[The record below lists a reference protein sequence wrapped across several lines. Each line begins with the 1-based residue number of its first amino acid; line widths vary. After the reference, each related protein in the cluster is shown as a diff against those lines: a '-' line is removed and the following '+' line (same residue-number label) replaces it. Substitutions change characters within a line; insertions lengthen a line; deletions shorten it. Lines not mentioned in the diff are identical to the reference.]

1 MFIILALVF
10 ATGTSYLA
18 LNKKLKKED
27 EKSTPKMTVA
37 LVNEDQGT
45 VFEGNKIA
53 FGDQFIKNINKDN
66 NQQWYVVSR
75 GVAENGLKNNNYNM
89 MIVIPNDFSRKA
101 VSIHAEAPEKLTL
114 SYKVNATGNK
124 ELKTEAEKTAASIL
138 EDFNRRI
145 IDVYFASIIG
155 KLQAAQDNIGTI
167 VDKEQAHM
175 KVYKTDVH
183 NPLANYTQQFKTVQD
198 YTGVSVNS
206 FKGFEGVLQRFG
218 QTIDEGAKSN
228 ATYLGGFDN
237 LQNLQ
242 TGNNLLANN
251 FSNQLNQFNSDLST
265 NDVLKQLSALESANK
280 VIASHF
286 NDSDKQSNALTDSTA
301 IQQYLA
307 DVTNKMKSYDEELAD
322 KLKKNIQE
330 TINEKLKAKLSGN
343 NTKEIY
349 LNTLM
354 QQPDNQINEQI
365 KSLINK
371 LASMDVEE
379 IDRLTL
385 PDETKTQLKNVVQV
399 SKKYGEENS
408 FHYEGSNDIPLENTI
423 KNIKKGLAT
432 DGIIFEDKEKVAKM
446 DGEQMFNLQLPE
458 GFELYSSTEALMING
473 QDYTADYLSNG
484 SVKLPSRE
492 EGELSVGVRVKLS
505 DENAKID
512 VFTPVTW
519 KWNLTHT
526 HEKTPTETKPVD
538 PPTEGQETTGEN
550 NKQSNQVVK
559 LTNRTKTPVHSI
571 KQLTDSK
578 TGSETKEP
586 NKDGNKNPGGGT
598 TNPGGGTT
606 EPGGGT
612 TNPGG
617 GTTDPGGGTTEP
629 GGGTTNPGGG
639 TTNPGGGTTEPGGGT
654 TEPGGG
660 TTNPGGGTTNPG
672 GGTTEPGG
680 GTTNPGGGTTN
691 PGGGTTNPGGGT
703 TDPGGGTTNPGEGD
717 KKVETIERTND
728 HIVHQKMEVL
738 SPASSEGLIK
748 DAVNTVKNYEELS
761 GLYELYYGLDMKTE
775 DLSGKLEKQALKDL
789 ATSKS
794 LYYMLNKQ
802 NVLDIITGLVSS
814 EIQAE
819 VTSEMNQVKQKINDL
834 QLLAKNVNQNSDR
847 LAETL
852 KQTSEQ
858 ANVMNTNLAEYLNGA
873 MKWREG
879 SLKLMEEQRT
889 IVSSREGEQT
899 AILALDTGLKS
910 LVTQSQS
917 LAESSKGTLLASD
930 EVYKT
935 FDQINNQAKEIQDSG
950 VTMVSKADTLLND
963 LTDKVS
969 DDKSFAKN
977 FSKVLANSRVGER
990 QNEQLYKFLANPV
1003 LKQNDGVITAGNAF
1017 TPYLIVL
1024 VCFIVSL
1031 FTSYAIANQERKR
1044 HQQDDFEEKSS
1055 ILDMNLP
1062 ITAITFGIA
1071 IVEGVIIGII
1081 AGKLLEFSGNQRLI
1095 WIAFITITMMAFV
1108 FVSTYLLRQAKMIG
1122 MFILLTSL
1130 SLYLFLTEAV
1140 GVKVTKTS
1148 YLGKL
1153 REFSPLQYIEDFLNN
1168 FISGKNDGH
1177 VTFAVLLVIA
1187 IVGFIINL
1195 FVWHKR
1201 WEEKIDD
1208 DETMHTAG

>member
-155 KLQAAQDNIGTI
+155 KLQAAQDNVGTI

-183 NPLANYTQQFKTVQD
+183 SPLANYTQQFKTVQD

-228 ATYLGGFDN
+228 ATYLGGFDS

-617 GTTDPGGGTTEP
+617 GTTDPGGGTT
-629 GGGTTNPGGG
+629 
-639 TTNPGGGTTEPGGGT
+639 NPGGGTTE
-654 TEPGGG
+654 
-660 TTNPGGGTTNPG
+660 
-672 GGTTEPGG
+672 
-680 GTTNPGGGTTN
+680 PGGGTTN

>member
-349 LNTLM
+349 LNTLI

-598 TNPGGGTT
+598 T
-606 EPGGGT
+606 
-612 TNPGG
+612 
-617 GTTDPGGGTTEP
+617 
-629 GGGTTNPGGG
+629 
-639 TTNPGGGTTEPGGGT
+639 
-654 TEPGGG
+654 
-660 TTNPGGGTTNPG
+660 
-672 GGTTEPGG
+672 EPGG

-858 ANVMNTNLAEYLNGA
+858 ANVMNTNLTEYLNGA

-1044 HQQDDFEEKSS
+1044 HQQDDFEGKSS

>member
-18 LNKKLKKED
+18 LNKKLKQED

-183 NPLANYTQQFKTVQD
+183 SPLANYTQQFKTVQD

-265 NDVLKQLSALESANK
+265 NDVIKQLSALESANK

-379 IDRLTL
+379 IKGLKL
-385 PDETKTQLKNVVQV
+385 PDETETHLKNVVQV
-399 SKKYGEENS
+399 SKKYGEENN

-432 DGIIFEDKEKVAKM
+432 DGIVFEDKEKVTKM
-446 DGEQMFNLQLPE
+446 DAEQTFNLQLPE

-492 EGELSVGVRVKLS
+492 EGELSVGVRVKFS
-505 DENAKID
+505 DENAEID
-512 VFTPVTW
+512 VFKPVTW
-519 KWNLTHT
+519 KWDLTHT
-526 HEKTPTETKPVD
+526 HENKPTTKPDD

-550 NKQSNQVVK
+550 NKQSNQVIK

-578 TGSETKEP
+578 TDSGTKEP

-606 EPGGGT
+606 
-612 TNPGG
+612 NP
-617 GTTDPGGGTTEP
+617 D
-629 GGGTTNPGGG
+629 
-639 TTNPGGGTTEPGGGT
+639 
-654 TEPGGG
+654 
-660 TTNPGGGTTNPG
+660 
-672 GGTTEPGG
+672 
-680 GTTNPGGGTTN
+680 
-691 PGGGTTNPGGGT
+691 
-703 TDPGGGTTNPGEGD
+703 EGN
-717 KKVETIERTND
+717 KEVETIERTND

-775 DLSGKLEKQALKDL
+775 ELSGKLEKQALKDL

-910 LVTQSQS
+910 LVTQSQA

>member
-18 LNKKLKKED
+18 LNKKLKQED

-183 NPLANYTQQFKTVQD
+183 SPLANYTQQFKTVQD

-379 IDRLTL
+379 INRLTL

-399 SKKYGEENS
+399 SEKYGEENN

-446 DGEQMFNLQLPE
+446 DAEQTFNLQLPE

-505 DENAKID
+505 DENAEID
-512 VFTPVTW
+512 VFKPVTW
-519 KWNLTHT
+519 KWDLTHT
-526 HEKTPTETKPVD
+526 HENKPTTKPDD

-550 NKQSNQVVK
+550 NKQSNQVIK

-578 TGSETKEP
+578 TGSGTKEP

-606 EPGGGT
+606 
-612 TNPGG
+612 
-617 GTTDPGGGTTEP
+617 
-629 GGGTTNPGGG
+629 
-639 TTNPGGGTTEPGGGT
+639 
-654 TEPGGG
+654 
-660 TTNPGGGTTNPG
+660 
-672 GGTTEPGG
+672 
-680 GTTNPGGGTTN
+680 
-691 PGGGTTNPGGGT
+691 
-703 TDPGGGTTNPGEGD
+703 NPGEGN
-717 KKVETIERTND
+717 KEVETIERTND

-775 DLSGKLEKQALKDL
+775 ELSGKLEKQALKDL

-819 VTSEMNQVKQKINDL
+819 VTSETNQVKQKINDL

>member
-45 VFEGNKIA
+45 LFEGNKIA

-598 TNPGGGTT
+598 T
-606 EPGGGT
+606 
-612 TNPGG
+612 
-617 GTTDPGGGTTEP
+617 EP

-654 TEPGGG
+654 T
-660 TTNPGGGTTNPG
+660 N
-672 GGTTEPGG
+672 PGG

>member
-10 ATGTSYLA
+10 ATGTAYLA

-343 NTKEIY
+343 KTKEIY

-586 NKDGNKNPGGGT
+586 NKDGNKN
-598 TNPGGGTT
+598 
-606 EPGGGT
+606 
-612 TNPGG
+612 
-617 GTTDPGGGTTEP
+617 
-629 GGGTTNPGGG
+629 
-639 TTNPGGGTTEPGGGT
+639 
-654 TEPGGG
+654 
-660 TTNPGGGTTNPG
+660 
-672 GGTTEPGG
+672 PGG

>member
-155 KLQAAQDNIGTI
+155 KLQAAQDNVGTI

-183 NPLANYTQQFKTVQD
+183 SPLANYTQQFKTVQD

-371 LASMDVEE
+371 LASMDIEE

-385 PDETKTQLKNVVQV
+385 PDETKTQLKNVVKV
-399 SKKYGEENS
+399 SEKYGEENNIR
-408 FHYEGSNDIPLENTI
+408 YEGPNDIPLENTI

-446 DGEQMFNLQLPE
+446 DAEQTFNLQLPE

-519 KWNLTHT
+519 KWNLAHT

-538 PPTEGQETTGEN
+538 PPTEGQETTSEN
-550 NKQSNQVVK
+550 NKQSNQVVQ

-578 TGSETKEP
+578 TGSGTKEP
-586 NKDGNKNPGGGT
+586 NKDGNK
-598 TNPGGGTT
+598 
-606 EPGGGT
+606 
-612 TNPGG
+612 
-617 GTTDPGGGTTEP
+617 
-629 GGGTTNPGGG
+629 
-639 TTNPGGGTTEPGGGT
+639 
-654 TEPGGG
+654 
-660 TTNPGGGTTNPG
+660 NPG

-889 IVSSREGEQT
+889 IASSREGEQT

>member
-45 VFEGNKIA
+45 EFEGNKIA

-301 IQQYLA
+301 IQQYLT

-371 LASMDVEE
+371 LASMDIEE

-408 FHYEGSNDIPLENTI
+408 FHYEGPNDIPLENTI

-446 DGEQMFNLQLPE
+446 DGEQTFDLQLPE

-519 KWNLTHT
+519 KWNLAHT

-617 GTTDPGGGTTEP
+617 GTT
-629 GGGTTNPGGG
+629 
-639 TTNPGGGTTEPGGGT
+639 
-654 TEPGGG
+654 
-660 TTNPGGGTTNPG
+660 NPG

-691 PGGGTTNPGGGT
+691 PGGGTTNPG
-703 TDPGGGTTNPGEGD
+703 EGN
-717 KKVETIERTND
+717 KEVETIERTND

-858 ANVMNTNLAEYLNGA
+858 ANVMNTNLTEYLNGA

-977 FSKVLANSRVGER
+977 FSTVLANSRVGER

>member
-1 MFIILALVF
+1 MKKIKWSILLFIILALVF

-307 DVTNKMKSYDEELAD
+307 DVINKMKSYDEELAD

-432 DGIIFEDKEKVAKM
+432 DGIIFEDKEKVTKM

-612 TNPGG
+612 TN
-617 GTTDPGGGTTEP
+617 
-629 GGGTTNPGGG
+629 
-639 TTNPGGGTTEPGGGT
+639 
-654 TEPGGG
+654 
-660 TTNPGGGTTNPG
+660 
-672 GGTTEPGG
+672 
-680 GTTNPGGGTTN
+680 
-691 PGGGTTNPGGGT
+691 
-703 TDPGGGTTNPGEGD
+703 PGGGTTNPGEGD

-1081 AGKLLEFSGNQRLI
+1081 GGKLLEFSGNQRLI

>member
-1 MFIILALVF
+1 MKKIKWSILLFIILALVF

-155 KLQAAQDNIGTI
+155 KLQAAQDNVGTI

-183 NPLANYTQQFKTVQD
+183 SPLANYTQQFKTVQD

-228 ATYLGGFDN
+228 ATYLGGFDS

-617 GTTDPGGGTTEP
+617 GTTDPGGGTT
-629 GGGTTNPGGG
+629 
-639 TTNPGGGTTEPGGGT
+639 NPGGGTTE
-654 TEPGGG
+654 
-660 TTNPGGGTTNPG
+660 
-672 GGTTEPGG
+672 
-680 GTTNPGGGTTN
+680 PGGGTTN

>member
-45 VFEGNKIA
+45 DFEGNKIA

-301 IQQYLA
+301 IQQYLT

-379 IDRLTL
+379 INRLTL

-617 GTTDPGGGTTEP
+617 GTT
-629 GGGTTNPGGG
+629 
-639 TTNPGGGTTEPGGGT
+639 
-654 TEPGGG
+654 
-660 TTNPGGGTTNPG
+660 
-672 GGTTEPGG
+672 
-680 GTTNPGGGTTN
+680 
-691 PGGGTTNPGGGT
+691 NPGGGT
-703 TDPGGGTTNPGEGD
+703 TDPGGGTTNPGGGTTNPGEGN
-717 KKVETIERTND
+717 KEVETIERTND

-858 ANVMNTNLAEYLNGA
+858 ANVMNTNLTEYLNGA

-977 FSKVLANSRVGER
+977 FSTVLANSRVGER

>member
-1 MFIILALVF
+1 MKKIKWSILLFIILALVF

-301 IQQYLA
+301 IQQYLT

-371 LASMDVEE
+371 LASMDIEE

-385 PDETKTQLKNVVQV
+385 PDETKTQLKNVVKV
-399 SKKYGEENS
+399 SEKYGEENNIR
-408 FHYEGSNDIPLENTI
+408 YEGPNDIPLENTI

-446 DGEQMFNLQLPE
+446 DGEQTFNLQLPE

-519 KWNLTHT
+519 KWNLAHT

-598 TNPGGGTT
+598 T
-606 EPGGGT
+606 
-612 TNPGG
+612 
-617 GTTDPGGGTTEP
+617 
-629 GGGTTNPGGG
+629 
-639 TTNPGGGTTEPGGGT
+639 
-654 TEPGGG
+654 EPGGG

-691 PGGGTTNPGGGT
+691 PGGGTTNPG
-703 TDPGGGTTNPGEGD
+703 EGN
-717 KKVETIERTND
+717 KEVETIERTND

-858 ANVMNTNLAEYLNGA
+858 ANVMNTNLTEYLNGA

-977 FSKVLANSRVGER
+977 FSTVLANSRVGER

>member
-1 MFIILALVF
+1 MKKIKWSILLFIILALVF

-45 VFEGNKIA
+45 LFEGNKIA

-423 KNIKKGLAT
+423 KNIKNGLAT

-586 NKDGNKNPGGGT
+586 NKDGNK
-598 TNPGGGTT
+598 
-606 EPGGGT
+606 
-612 TNPGG
+612 
-617 GTTDPGGGTTEP
+617 
-629 GGGTTNPGGG
+629 
-639 TTNPGGGTTEPGGGT
+639 
-654 TEPGGG
+654 
-660 TTNPGGGTTNPG
+660 NPG

>member
-301 IQQYLA
+301 IQQYLT

-371 LASMDVEE
+371 LASMDIEE

-385 PDETKTQLKNVVQV
+385 PDETKTQLKNVVKV
-399 SKKYGEENS
+399 SEKYGEENNIR
-408 FHYEGSNDIPLENTI
+408 YEGPNDIPLENTI

-446 DGEQMFNLQLPE
+446 DGEQTFNLQLPE

-519 KWNLTHT
+519 KWNLAHT

-598 TNPGGGTT
+598 T

-612 TNPGG
+612 TN
-617 GTTDPGGGTTEP
+617 
-629 GGGTTNPGGG
+629 
-639 TTNPGGGTTEPGGGT
+639 PGGGT

-691 PGGGTTNPGGGT
+691 PGGGTTNPG
-703 TDPGGGTTNPGEGD
+703 EGN
-717 KKVETIERTND
+717 KEVETIERTND

-858 ANVMNTNLAEYLNGA
+858 ANVMNTNLTEYLNGA

-977 FSKVLANSRVGER
+977 FSTVLANSRVGER

>member
-1 MFIILALVF
+1 MKKIKWSILLFIILALVF

-617 GTTDPGGGTTEP
+617 GTTEP
-629 GGGTTNPGGG
+629 GGGTTN
-639 TTNPGGGTTEPGGGT
+639 
-654 TEPGGG
+654 
-660 TTNPGGGTTNPG
+660 
-672 GGTTEPGG
+672 
-680 GTTNPGGGTTN
+680 
-691 PGGGTTNPGGGT
+691 
-703 TDPGGGTTNPGEGD
+703 PGGGTTNPGEGD

>member
-1 MFIILALVF
+1 MKKIKWSILLFIILALVF

-18 LNKKLKKED
+18 LNKKLKQED

-183 NPLANYTQQFKTVQD
+183 SPLANYTQQFKTVQD

-379 IDRLTL
+379 INRLTL

-399 SKKYGEENS
+399 SEKYGEENN

-446 DGEQMFNLQLPE
+446 DAEQTFNLQLPE

-505 DENAKID
+505 DENAEID
-512 VFTPVTW
+512 VFKPVTW
-519 KWNLTHT
+519 KWDLTHT
-526 HEKTPTETKPVD
+526 HENKPTTKPDD

-550 NKQSNQVVK
+550 NKQSNQVIK

-578 TGSETKEP
+578 TGSGTKEP

-598 TNPGGGTT
+598 T
-606 EPGGGT
+606 
-612 TNPGG
+612 
-617 GTTDPGGGTTEP
+617 D
-629 GGGTTNPGGG
+629 
-639 TTNPGGGTTEPGGGT
+639 
-654 TEPGGG
+654 
-660 TTNPGGGTTNPG
+660 
-672 GGTTEPGG
+672 
-680 GTTNPGGGTTN
+680 PGGGTTN

-703 TDPGGGTTNPGEGD
+703 TDPGGGTTDPGGGTTNPGGGTTNPGEGN
-717 KKVETIERTND
+717 KEVETIERTND

-775 DLSGKLEKQALKDL
+775 ELSGKLEKQALKDL

-819 VTSEMNQVKQKINDL
+819 VTSETNQVKQKINDL

-1062 ITAITFGIA
+1062 ITATTFGIA

>member
-45 VFEGNKIA
+45 EFEGNKIA

-301 IQQYLA
+301 IQQYLT

-371 LASMDVEE
+371 LASMDIEE

-408 FHYEGSNDIPLENTI
+408 FHYEGPNDIPLENTI

-446 DGEQMFNLQLPE
+446 DGEQTFDLQLPE

-519 KWNLTHT
+519 KWNLAHT

-598 TNPGGGTT
+598 T
-606 EPGGGT
+606 
-612 TNPGG
+612 
-617 GTTDPGGGTTEP
+617 EP

-639 TTNPGGGTTEPGGGT
+639 TTNPGGGT

-691 PGGGTTNPGGGT
+691 PGGGTTNPG
-703 TDPGGGTTNPGEGD
+703 EGN
-717 KKVETIERTND
+717 KEVETIERTND

-858 ANVMNTNLAEYLNGA
+858 ANVMNTNLTEYLNGA

-977 FSKVLANSRVGER
+977 FSTVLANSRVGER